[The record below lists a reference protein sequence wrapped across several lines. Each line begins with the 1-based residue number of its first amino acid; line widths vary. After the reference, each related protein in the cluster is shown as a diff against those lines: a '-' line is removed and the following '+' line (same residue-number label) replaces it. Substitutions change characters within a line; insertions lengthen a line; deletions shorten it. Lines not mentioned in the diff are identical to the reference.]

1 MISAIRWV
9 GAIDA
14 RDRGLL
20 DRLVI
25 DPADSIVARWGW
37 IAVTQLGSAGLTIGV
52 AVLPPLLHL
61 WPIRIGWHAG
71 EALAAS
77 HLLVQL
83 VKRSVHRAR
92 PPATPLVAAPDR
104 FSFPSGHA
112 TASLAVATVCALAFP
127 ILAIPLLMLGLLVGW
142 SRVVLGV
149 HYPGDVIAGQLIALG
164 TVVLLRII

>member
-25 DPADSIVARWGW
+25 DPADGIVARWGW
-37 IAVTQLGSAGLTIGV
+37 IAVTQLGSAGFTIGAV
-52 AVLPPLLHL
+52 VLPPLLHL
-61 WPIRIGWHAG
+61 WSASIGWHAG

-83 VKRSVHRAR
+83 IKRSVHRTR
-92 PPATPLVAAPDR
+92 PSATPLIAAPDC

-112 TASLAVATVCALAFP
+112 AASLAVATVCALAFP
-127 ILAIPLLMLGLLVGW
+127 RLAIPCLLLGLLAGW

-149 HYPGDVIAGQLIALG
+149 HYPGDVIAGQVLALG
-164 TVVLLRII
+164 TVALLRIV